1 MGRMPTAIILDE
13 DQKKTLEHWRR
24 RSNTKAGLHL
34 RAGIILDCVRG
45 DESRDIARTHGVSR
59 QTVSKWRNRFARLG
73 LAGLSDAPRLG
84 QPRKHGDEKVQ
95 AVLEATLRSKP
106 KAATHWSV
114 RGLSRELG
122 LPRDFIHRVWH
133 AFGLKPHLSK
143 SFKLS
148 SDPHFTEKVKD
159 IVGLYMH
166 PPDKALVLC
175 VDEKSQIQALDRTQ
189 PSLPLYFG
197 MPETGTHDYKR
208 YGTTNLFCALDVA
221 TGRVIGRI
229 KRRHRSVDFLDFL
242 REIDRNVPADLA
254 VHLIMDNYGIHKT
267 EKVKNW
273 FLRHKRYH
281 CHFTPTSSSWL
292 NQVERFFAALTTRQL
307 RRGSYRSVP
316 ALERAIRNYLDHHN
330 QEPKP
335 FRWTKSADEI
345 LRSVNDICKLIN
357 RTGY

>member
-95 AVLEATLRSKP
+95 AVLEATLRSQP

-148 SDPHFTEKVKD
+148 SDPHFTEKVKSLLSK
-159 IVGLYMH
+159 IIRHH
-166 PPDKALVLC
+166 PEFPAFPWGRPVQRRFFRTRSALCPIISFAAV
-175 VDEKSQIQALDRTQ
+175 QIRAAKDAVVRLL
-189 PSLPLYFG
+189 SLP
-197 MPETGTHDYKR
+197 PAPTAAR
-208 YGTTNLFCALDVA
+208 
-221 TGRVIGRI
+221 RV
-229 KRRHRSVDFLDFL
+229 
-242 REIDRNVPADLA
+242 P
-254 VHLIMDNYGIHKT
+254 
-267 EKVKNW
+267 
-273 FLRHKRYH
+273 
-281 CHFTPTSSSWL
+281 
-292 NQVERFFAALTTRQL
+292 
-307 RRGSYRSVP
+307 
-316 ALERAIRNYLDHHN
+316 
-330 QEPKP
+330 
-335 FRWTKSADEI
+335 
-345 LRSVNDICKLIN
+345 
-357 RTGY
+357 